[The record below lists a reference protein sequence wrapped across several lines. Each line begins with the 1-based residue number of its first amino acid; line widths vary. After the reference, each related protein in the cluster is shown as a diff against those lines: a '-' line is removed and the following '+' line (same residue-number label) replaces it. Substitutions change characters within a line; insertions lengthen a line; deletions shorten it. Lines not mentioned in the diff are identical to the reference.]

1 MFRGKTVL
9 ITGGTGF
16 IGREICR
23 AFHQYGAR
31 VIFTWRGH
39 QAMADALCKE
49 IPNAVAVPLD
59 LRDVADI
66 KNKIGQLHEQV
77 PVIDVLVNNAGI
89 SQIMPLP
96 LVEEEDV
103 DLIMDINLKGTL
115 FVTKNVLKGMIR
127 NKTGTIVS
135 VGSLAGNRM
144 LDVPV
149 TYAMTKAAIS
159 GFTHALAAELKR
171 FGIRVNSV
179 VPGLIEGGV
188 GEGVP
193 DSLRKDFIT
202 HCAVGRAGKARE
214 VAEVICFLASD
225 RASYINGQNI
235 NVDGGV

>member
-127 NKTGTIVS
+127 NKTGAIVS